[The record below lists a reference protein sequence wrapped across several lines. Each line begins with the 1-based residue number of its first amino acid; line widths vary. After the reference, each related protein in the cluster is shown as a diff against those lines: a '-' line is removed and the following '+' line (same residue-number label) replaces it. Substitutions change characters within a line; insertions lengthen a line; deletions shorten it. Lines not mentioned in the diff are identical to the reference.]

1 MGQRAKF
8 LVNTLNAGAGALSV
22 VVEGPSK
29 VQLTCSECD
38 EGYEFSY
45 VPSAPG
51 DYLITIKFGGNF
63 HIVGSPFRAH
73 VTGTSKFTV
82 FTEYKVEYNVLVQYC
97 VRV

>member
-1 MGQRAKF
+1 MRVQVGQRSKF

-38 EGYEFSY
+38 EGYDFSY
-45 VPSAPG
+45 VPTAPG

-73 VTGTSKFTV
+73 VTGSAF
-82 FTEYKVEYNVLVQYC
+82 ENVATLLVILL
-97 VRV
+97 VRIIQ